1 MSGVGSCNA
10 GCGSRNPGCD
20 LVNLGGERSSGTGV
34 DTLEAT
40 GETAVH
46 GAECS
51 VNSSS
56 IGSQSRPVSR
66 DRSGLDPKPGSSVTS
81 GSGAWDCGSNS
92 MRSGHASTFFAK
104 GGLGNASWPASRE
117 AVAVPPMRGQAC
129 CLEACGPAQTTGA
142 ERLLLNDHWAQDVGW
157 APPH

>member
-10 GCGSRNPGCD
+10 ACGSRNPGCDGKGGD

-56 IGSQSRPVSR
+56 IGSSH
-66 DRSGLDPKPGSSVTS
+66 DPSPATGP
-81 GSGAWDCGSNS
+81 D
-92 MRSGHASTFFAK
+92 STPNLA
-104 GGLGNASWPASRE
+104 PA
-117 AVAVPPMRGQAC
+117 
-129 CLEACGPAQTTGA
+129 
-142 ERLLLNDHWAQDVGW
+142 
-157 APPH
+157 

>member
-1 MSGVGSCNA
+1 MSGV
-10 GCGSRNPGCD
+10 GSRNPGCD

-56 IGSQSRPVSR
+56 MGSQSRPVSR

-92 MRSGHASTFFAK
+92 MRSGHASTFLPKA
-104 GGLGNASWPASRE
+104 ASAMQAGQHRARLSRYPRCADKR
-117 AVAVPPMRGQAC
+117 AVWRHVALLRRQGRRAC
-129 CLEACGPAQTTGA
+129 C
-142 ERLLLNDHWAQDVGW
+142 
-157 APPH
+157 